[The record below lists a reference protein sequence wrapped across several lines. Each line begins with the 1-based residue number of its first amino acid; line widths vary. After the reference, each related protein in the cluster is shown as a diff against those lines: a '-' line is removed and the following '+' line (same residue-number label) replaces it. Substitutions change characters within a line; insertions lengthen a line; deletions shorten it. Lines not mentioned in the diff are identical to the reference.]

1 LIIKWIFFDFGGC
14 LDSDGEHSRTLFF
27 NEFQKN
33 FSLNFSFFQE
43 AYSFCDKLIISESLV
58 LNSDL
63 KNMNRTMCQL
73 IADYLKLSEN
83 EKVKNIADSISQ
95 KQAYFL
101 KRNSRSLFL
110 LKRNHKLGIV
120 SNFSGNLELILA
132 EFSLNEYFDFVLDS
146 YHVGLEKPS
155 LDFFKIA
162 LTKAKA
168 IEKSILFVGDNLDR
182 DIRPAKKLG
191 LQTVLINPTLKKSI
205 ADFTLHSIEVLP
217 NIF

>member
-1 LIIKWIFFDFGGC
+1 
-14 LDSDGEHSRTLFF
+14 
-27 NEFQKN
+27 
-33 FSLNFSFFQE
+33 
-43 AYSFCDKLIISESLV
+43 
-58 LNSDL
+58 
-63 KNMNRTMCQL
+63 MCQL